1 MEKLLLI
8 EYQNKNDVS
17 QLMKD
22 DEILFKDVSSQ
33 KQMLEWIT
41 LSLLTIYVIKPF
53 TDAFFKEAGKEFY
66 ALLKKVFKSLFKKK
80 NQGKSI
86 LLRINKNNVNIQFRI
101 SIKEEIVD
109 DLIASIKDN
118 LDSKKIEREIEN
130 RNLNIG
136 DTLELE
142 YIPETNSWTFKKEND
157 DI

>member
-1 MEKLLLI
+1 M
-8 EYQNKNDVS
+8 
-17 QLMKD
+17 
-22 DEILFKDVSSQ
+22 
-33 KQMLEWIT
+33 
-41 LSLLTIYVIKPF
+41 
-53 TDAFFKEAGKEFY
+53 
-66 ALLKKVFKSLFKKK
+66 
-80 NQGKSI
+80 
-86 LLRINKNNVNIQFRI
+86 NIQFRI